1 MIFNVAQL
9 LKSSVGTTQD
19 VVLDDSDSLDLRD
32 GEARL
37 AGPITGHARLHRTNE
52 SIVVDGVAHIPV
64 LLECSRC
71 LAEFTTTL
79 DAPLRETFYPSIDIE
94 TGLPVRLPEDETAFT
109 IDDHHQ
115 IDLREAIRQTLV
127 LALPIQPLCRED
139 CKGLCPEC
147 GRDLNVEPHT
157 HESEERDER
166 FAALRQLLE
175 AD

>member
-9 LKSSVGTTQD
+9 LKSPVGTTQD
-19 VVLDDSDSLDLRD
+19 VVLDDSDSLDLHD

-71 LAEFTTTL
+71 LTEFTTTL

-115 IDLREAIRQTLV
+115 IDLREAIRQNLV

-147 GRDLNVEPHT
+147 GRDLNAEPHT
-157 HESEERDER
+157 HETEAHDER

>member
-9 LKSSVGTTQD
+9 LKSPVGTTQD

-71 LAEFTTTL
+71 LTEFTTTL
-79 DAPLRETFYPSIDIE
+79 DAPLRETFYPSIYIE

-115 IDLREAIRQTLV
+115 IDLREAIRQNIV

-157 HESEERDER
+157 HETEARDER

>member
-9 LKSSVGTTQD
+9 LKSPIGTTQD
-19 VVLDDSDSLDLRD
+19 VVLDDSDALDLRD

-37 AGPITGHARLHRTNE
+37 AGPISGHARLHRTNE

-71 LAEFTTTL
+71 LTEFTTTL
-79 DAPLRETFYPSIDIE
+79 EVPLRETFYPSIDIE

-115 IDLREAIRQTLV
+115 IDLREAIRQNLV
-127 LALPIQPLCRED
+127 LALPIQPLHRAD

-147 GRDLNVEPHT
+147 GRDLNAEPHT
-157 HESEERDER
+157 HQTEEHDER
-166 FAALRQLLE
+166 FAALRHLLE

>member
-9 LKSSVGTTQD
+9 LKSPIGTTQD

-37 AGPITGHARLHRTNE
+37 AGPITGYARLHRTNE
-52 SIVVDGVAHIPV
+52 SIIVDGLAHIPV

-71 LAEFTTTL
+71 LTEFTTTL
-79 DAPLRETFYPSIDIE
+79 DVPLRETFYPSIDIE

-115 IDLREAIRQTLV
+115 IDLREAIRQNLV
-127 LALPIQPLCRED
+127 LALPIQPLHSED

-157 HESEERDER
+157 HETEARDER

>member
-9 LKSSVGTTQD
+9 LKSPVGTTQD
-19 VVLDDSDSLDLRD
+19 IVLDDSDSLDLRD

-71 LAEFTTTL
+71 LTEFTTTL

-115 IDLREAIRQTLV
+115 IDLREAIRQNLV
-127 LALPIQPLCRED
+127 LALPIQPLCREG

-157 HESEERDER
+157 HETEARDER

>member
-9 LKSSVGTTQD
+9 LKSPIGTTQD

-71 LAEFTTTL
+71 LTEFTTTL
-79 DAPLRETFYPSIDIE
+79 DVPLRETFYPSIDIE

-115 IDLREAIRQTLV
+115 IDLREAIRQNLV

-157 HESEERDER
+157 NETEARDER

>member
-9 LKSSVGTTQD
+9 LKSPVGTTQD

-71 LAEFTTTL
+71 LTEFTTTL
-79 DAPLRETFYPSIDIE
+79 DVPLRETFYPSIDIE
-94 TGLPVRLPEDETAFT
+94 TGLPVRLPEDEAAFT

-115 IDLREAIRQTLV
+115 IDLREAIRQNLV
-127 LALPIQPLCRED
+127 LTLPIQPLCRED

-157 HESEERDER
+157 HEAEARDER

>member
-9 LKSSVGTTQD
+9 LKSPVGTTQD
-19 VVLDDSDSLDLRD
+19 VVLDDGDSLDLRD

-52 SIVVDGVAHIPV
+52 SIVVAGVAHIPV

-71 LAEFTTTL
+71 LTEFTTTL

-115 IDLREAIRQTLV
+115 IDLREAIRQNLV

-157 HESEERDER
+157 HETEARDER

>member
-9 LKSSVGTTQD
+9 LKSPVGSTQD

-52 SIVVDGVAHIPV
+52 SIIVDGVAQIPV

-71 LAEFTTTL
+71 LTEFTTTL

-94 TGLPVRLPEDETAFT
+94 TGLPVRLPKDETAFT

-115 IDLREAIRQTLV
+115 IDLREAIRQNLV

-157 HESEERDER
+157 HETEARDER

>member
-9 LKSSVGTTQD
+9 LKSPVGTTQD

-71 LAEFTTTL
+71 LTEFTTTL
-79 DAPLRETFYPSIDIE
+79 DVPLRETFYPSIDIE
-94 TGLPVRLPEDETAFT
+94 TGLPARLPEDETAFT

-147 GRDLNVEPHT
+147 GRDLNVELHT
-157 HESEERDER
+157 HETEARDER

-175 AD
+175 AE

>member
-9 LKSSVGTTQD
+9 LKSPVGTTQD

-64 LLECSRC
+64 LLACSRC
-71 LAEFTTTL
+71 LTEFTTTL
-79 DAPLRETFYPSIDIE
+79 DVPLRETFYPSIDIE
-94 TGLPVRLPEDETAFT
+94 TGLPVRLPEDETAFM

-115 IDLREAIRQTLV
+115 IDLREAIRQNLV

-139 CKGLCPEC
+139 CNGLCPEC
-147 GRDLNVEPHT
+147 GRDLNVEPHI
-157 HESEERDER
+157 HETEARDER
-166 FAALRQLLE
+166 FATLRQLLE

>member
-9 LKSSVGTTQD
+9 LKSPIGTTQD
-19 VVLDDSDSLDLRD
+19 VVLDDSDSLDLRE

-52 SIVVDGVAHIPV
+52 SIIVDGVAHIPV

-71 LAEFTTTL
+71 LTEFTTSL
-79 DAPLRETFYPSIDIE
+79 DVPLRETFYPSIDIE

-115 IDLREAIRQTLV
+115 IDLREAIRQNLV
-127 LALPIQPLCRED
+127 LALPIQPLHSED

-157 HESEERDER
+157 HETEARDER

>member
-9 LKSSVGTTQD
+9 LKSPIGTTQD

-64 LLECSRC
+64 MLECSRC
-71 LAEFTTTL
+71 LTEFTTTL

-115 IDLREAIRQTLV
+115 IDLREAIRQNLV

-157 HESEERDER
+157 HETEARDER

>member
-1 MIFNVAQL
+1 M
-9 LKSSVGTTQD
+9 
-19 VVLDDSDSLDLRD
+19 
-32 GEARL
+32 
-37 AGPITGHARLHRTNE
+37 
-52 SIVVDGVAHIPV
+52 
-64 LLECSRC
+64 
-71 LAEFTTTL
+71 
-79 DAPLRETFYPSIDIE
+79 
-94 TGLPVRLPEDETAFT
+94 RLPEDETAFT

-115 IDLREAIRQTLV
+115 IDLREAIRQNLV

-157 HESEERDER
+157 HETEARDER

>member
-9 LKSSVGTTQD
+9 LKSAIGTTQD

-52 SIVVDGVAHIPV
+52 SIIVDGVAHIPV

-71 LAEFTTTL
+71 LTEFTTTL
-79 DAPLRETFYPSIDIE
+79 DVPLRDTFYPSIDIE

-115 IDLREAIRQTLV
+115 IDLREAIRQNLV
-127 LALPIQPLCRED
+127 LALPIQPLHSED

-157 HESEERDER
+157 HETEARDER

>member
-9 LKSSVGTTQD
+9 LKSPVGTTQD
-19 VVLDDSDSLDLRD
+19 VVLDDSDSLDLRE

-64 LLECSRC
+64 TLECSRC
-71 LAEFTTTL
+71 LTEFTATL
-79 DAPLRETFYPSIDIE
+79 DVPLRETFYPSIDIE
-94 TGLPVRLPEDETAFT
+94 TGLPVRLPEDETAFV

-115 IDLREAIRQTLV
+115 IDLREAIRQNLV

-157 HESEERDER
+157 HETEARDER

>member
-9 LKSSVGTTQD
+9 LKSSIGTTQD

-32 GEARL
+32 AEARL

-64 LLECSRC
+64 VLECSRC
-71 LAEFTTTL
+71 LTEFTTTL
-79 DAPLRETFYPSIDIE
+79 DVPLRETFYPSIDIE

-115 IDLREAIRQTLV
+115 IDLREAIRQNLV

-157 HESEERDER
+157 HATEARDER

>member
-9 LKSSVGTTQD
+9 LKSPVGSTQD
-19 VVLDDSDSLDLRD
+19 VVLDDSDTLDLRD

-52 SIVVDGVAHIPV
+52 SIVVDGVAHTPV

-71 LAEFTTTL
+71 LTEFSTTL
-79 DAPLRETFYPSIDIE
+79 DVPLRETFYPSIDIE
-94 TGLPVRLPEDETAFT
+94 TGLPVRLPEDETGFV

-115 IDLREAIRQTLV
+115 IDLREAIRQNLV
-127 LALPIQPLCRED
+127 LAIPLQPLHSED

-157 HESEERDER
+157 HETEQRDER

>member
-9 LKSSVGTTQD
+9 LKSPVGTTQD
-19 VVLDDSDSLDLRD
+19 VILDDSDSLDLRD

-52 SIVVDGVAHIPV
+52 SIIVDGVAHIPV

-71 LAEFTTTL
+71 LTEFTTTL

-115 IDLREAIRQTLV
+115 IDLREAIRQNLV

-157 HESEERDER
+157 HETAARDER

>member
-9 LKSSVGTTQD
+9 LKAPVGTTQD
-19 VVLDDSDSLDLRD
+19 VILDDRDSLDLRD

-37 AGPITGHARLHRTNE
+37 AGPITGHARLHQTNE

-64 LLECSRC
+64 TLECARC
-71 LAEFTTTL
+71 LTAFTTTL
-79 DAPLRETFYPSIDIE
+79 DVPLRETFYPSIDIE

-115 IDLREAIRQTLV
+115 IDLREAIRQNLV

-147 GRDLNVEPHT
+147 GRDLNVEPHA
-157 HESEERDER
+157 HETEARDER

>member
-9 LKSSVGTTQD
+9 LKSPVGTTQD

-37 AGPITGHARLHRTNE
+37 AGPISGHARLHRTNE
-52 SIVVDGVAHIPV
+52 SIVVDGVAHIPI

-71 LAEFTTTL
+71 LTEFTAVL

-94 TGLPVRLPEDETAFT
+94 TGLPVRLPDDETSFA

-115 IDLREAIRQTLV
+115 IDLREAIRQSLV
-127 LALPIQPLCRED
+127 LALPIQPLHRED

-157 HESEERDER
+157 HETEARDER

>member
-1 MIFNVAQL
+1 MIYNVAQL
-9 LKSSVGTTQD
+9 LKSPVGATQD
-19 VVLDDSDSLDLRD
+19 VILDDSDHLDLRD

-37 AGPITGHARLHRTNE
+37 AGPISGKARLHRTNE
-52 SIVVDGVAHIPV
+52 AIYVDGVAHIPV

-71 LAEFTTTL
+71 LTEFTVTL
-79 DAPLRETFYPSIDIE
+79 DAPLRETFYPTIDIE
-94 TGLPVRLPEDETAFT
+94 SGLPLRVPEGETAFE

-115 IDLREAIRQTLV
+115 LDLREAIRQNLV
-127 LALPIQPLCRED
+127 LALPIKPLCRED

-147 GRDLNVEPHT
+147 GRDLNLEPHT
-157 HESEERDER
+157 HETEVRDER